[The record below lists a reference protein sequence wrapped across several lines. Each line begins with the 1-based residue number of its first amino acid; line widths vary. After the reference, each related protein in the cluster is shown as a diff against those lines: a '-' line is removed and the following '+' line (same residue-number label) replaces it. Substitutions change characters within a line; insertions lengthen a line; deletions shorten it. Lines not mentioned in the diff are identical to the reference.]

1 MSPGPAPDRHATR
14 AGPALRHLAEID
26 PALGALAL
34 WCRHR
39 DAGGG
44 TGDGPPAWTEGETIL
59 YGPGFE
65 ALARHEAAGLVAHH
79 VLHIAFRH
87 APRAAALEARL
98 GPGFAPDLFNLAADA
113 ILNATLLAAGH
124 ALPRPCVTL
133 DGLATEALGERPD
146 PAALSGTDV
155 ETLYLRLT
163 GRRDRPAARGHAAA
177 GTGTA
182 PVDPAARARAH
193 ALARGFRRDLEHR
206 GADPDGPAEAAM
218 AAAWAQRLARA
229 LEAGRRAG
237 TGIGAL
243 GHPLGDLPTVRT
255 RWERELRGLL
265 ARAVTAHP
273 ALARHRPARRW
284 IAADAAARAAGT
296 PAPAFEPGRGRLP
309 DPPRLAVGIDMSG
322 SIDDR
327 LLARFAAEIAGI
339 ARRTGAEIHALAF
352 DTEVRD
358 RGRLTAADCATAIGR
373 LAMAR
378 EGGTAFAPVLAE
390 AATLAPAAI
399 VLLTDL
405 GGPIGPPPG
414 RIPVIWALPPGES
427 PHADAPPFGRV
438 LRLTP

>member
-1 MSPGPAPDRHATR
+1 MTESARHHSTR

-39 DAGGG
+39 DADAE
-44 TGDGPPAWTEGETIL
+44 TADGPPAWTEGETIL

-65 ALARHEAAGLVAHH
+65 TLARHEAAGLAAHH

-87 APRAAALEARL
+87 APRAAALAARF

-113 ILNATLLAAGH
+113 ILNTTLLAAGH
-124 ALPRPCVTL
+124 ALPRPCTTL
-133 DGLATEALGERPD
+133 AVLVADALGERPD

-163 GRRDRPAARGHAAA
+163 ARQNRPAARGRAAA
-177 GTGTA
+177 GTGAA
-182 PVDPAARARAH
+182 PVDPAERARAH

-206 GADPDGPAEAAM
+206 GTDPEGPAEAAM
-218 AAAWAQRLARA
+218 AAEWAQRLARA

-237 TGIGAL
+237 TGLGAL
-243 GHPLGDLPTVRT
+243 GHPLGDLPAVRT

-265 ARAVTAHP
+265 ARAVTMHP
-273 ALARHRPARRW
+273 EPARHRPARRW
-284 IAADAAARAAGT
+284 IAAEASARATGA
-296 PAPAFEPGRGRLP
+296 PSPAFEPGRGRLP
-309 DPPRLAVGIDMSG
+309 DPPRLAVAIDMSG

-339 ARRTGAEIHALAF
+339 ARRTGAEIYALAF

-358 RGRLTAADCATAIGR
+358 RRRLTAADCATAIGR
-373 LAMAR
+373 LAIGR
-378 EGGTAFAPVLAE
+378 DGGTAFSPVLAE
-390 AATLAPAAI
+390 AAALAPAAI

-405 GGPIGPPPG
+405 DGPIGPPPD

-427 PHADAPPFGRV
+427 RPEAEPPFGRV
-438 LRLTP
+438 LRLAP